1 MKELSTTQELKEVL
15 LRPVPIPETAL
26 ERYISFKHALN
37 LRFPDE
43 DTGDWH
49 FRPYFFEQTDALIPQ
64 KSIPLAG
71 KGQQID
77 TTPSL
82 GHQGVRDMSSILSQE
97 RLPIP
102 SHQPV
107 YVANHYRAI
116 ADLVMLDLHKS
127 RIPSMADNAAINS
140 WLDSQEQ
147 VDHLKRDYLERLAI
161 QLSGEPLRI
170 FKQWIQTVN
179 FV

>member
-1 MKELSTTQELKEVL
+1 MNELSPTQELKEDL
-15 LRPVPIPETAL
+15 LRPVPIPETTL

-49 FRPYFFEQTDALIPQ
+49 FQPYFFEQTDALTTQ

-71 KGQQID
+71 KGQQVD

-82 GHQGVRDMSSILSQE
+82 GHQGVRDMSSILFQE
-97 RLPIP
+97 GLSIP
-102 SHQPV
+102 SDQPV

-116 ADLVMLDLHKS
+116 ADLAMLDLQKS
-127 RIPSMADNAAINS
+127 RPPSIADNAAINS

-147 VDHLKRDYLERLAI
+147 VDHLKREYLERLAI

-170 FKQWIQTVN
+170 FKQWIQTVK

>member
-1 MKELSTTQELKEVL
+1 MSERSPDQDSTELL
-15 LRPVPIPETAL
+15 LRPVLIPKTAPGQ
-26 ERYISFKHALN
+26 YISFKHALN
-37 LRFPDE
+37 LRFPEE

-49 FRPYFFEQTDALIPQ
+49 FQPYFFEQATDSPDR

-77 TTPSL
+77 TTLSL
-82 GHQGVRDMSSILSQE
+82 GHQGVRDMSSILLKE
-97 RLPIP
+97 KIPIP
-102 SHQPV
+102 PGIPV

-116 ADLVMLDLHKS
+116 ADLVMLDLQKS
-127 RIPSMADNAAINS
+127 RVPSIADNQAINS
-140 WLDSQEQ
+140 WLDTAEQ
-147 VDHLKRDYLERLAI
+147 IDHLKRDYLERLVV

-170 FKQWIQTVN
+170 FKQWLQTVT

>member
-1 MKELSTTQELKEVL
+1 MIDAHPPQSSTGPL
-15 LRPVPIPETAL
+15 LRPVLIPKTAP

-49 FRPYFFEQTDALIPQ
+49 FQPYFFEQTNGFPNQ
-64 KSIPLAG
+64 KTISLAG
-71 KGQQID
+71 KGQKVD

-82 GHQGVRDMSSILSQE
+82 GQRGIRDMSKILLKE
-97 RLPIP
+97 GFPLPPGI
-102 SHQPV
+102 PV

-116 ADLVMLDLHKS
+116 TDLVMLDIQKS
-127 RIPSMADNAAINS
+127 RVPSIADNQAINS
-140 WLDSQEQ
+140 WLDTVEQ

-161 QLSGEPLRI
+161 QLSGESLRL
-170 FKQWIQTVN
+170 FKQWIQTVK
-179 FV
+179 FE